1 MGYEGGGLMPSDW
14 TFTYNGLTIGGDGSP
29 YQITQLTGLHDSPE
43 VRTSDQIRA
52 RAHGLFAG
60 TDLLGGRSL
69 MAQVEVVAAHPDE
82 TVWSDF
88 SRALVPGQGD
98 ELPLVFQIPGVAGG
112 ISIEVGARVR
122 RLSLPVDR
130 SYFFGHGSAAVEFWA
145 TDPRIYSQAA
155 TTQSVS
161 QASVSGTGLVF
172 PITFPLSF
180 GGAVTGGQFV
190 ATNAG
195 EFAAPWTATIAG
207 PIVNPVLEN
216 VTTGQAIAF
225 TISVGAG
232 ETLVVSSLDR
242 SVLLNGT
249 ASRYS
254 SLVVGSSWWELAPGD
269 NTVRLAGT
277 SGSGS
282 VSFTFR
288 SAWV

>member
-1 MGYEGGGLMPSDW
+1 MPTDW

-29 YQITQLTGLHDSPE
+29 YQITQLSGLHDSPE
-43 VRTSDQIRA
+43 VRSSDQTRA
-52 RAHGLFAG
+52 RDHGLYAG
-60 TDLLGGRSL
+60 TDLLGGRTL
-69 MAQVEVVAAHPDE
+69 TAEIEVVAKHPNE

-88 SRALVPGQGD
+88 SRALVPGQGN

-112 ISIEVGARVR
+112 VAIEVGARVR

-130 SYFFGHGSAAVEFWA
+130 SYFFGHGSAMVQFVA

-155 TTQSVS
+155 TTYTVS
-161 QASVSGTGLVF
+161 QATVSGSGLVF
-172 PITFPLSF
+172 PITFPLTF
-180 GGAVTGGQFV
+180 GGAVSGGQFV
-190 ATNAG
+190 AVNAG
-195 EFAAPWTATIAG
+195 EFAAPWTATISG
-207 PIVNPVLEN
+207 PITNPTLEN
-216 VTTGQAIAF
+216 VTTGEAIAF
-225 TISVGAG
+225 TGTVASG

-254 SLVVGSSWWELAPGD
+254 WLVVGSSWWNLAPGS

-282 VSFTFR
+282 VSFTYR

>member
-1 MGYEGGGLMPSDW
+1 MPYDW

-43 VRTSDQIRA
+43 IRTSDQTRA

-69 MAQVEVVAAHPDE
+69 MAEIEVVAPHPDE

-88 SRALVPGQGD
+88 SQALVPGQGD

-112 ISIEVGARVR
+112 IAVEVGARVR

-130 SYFFGHGSAAVEFWA
+130 SYFFGHGSAAVEFVA

-155 TTQSVS
+155 TTQTVS

-180 GGAVTGGQFV
+180 GGAVSGGQFV
-190 ATNAG
+190 ANNAG
-195 EFAAPWTATIAG
+195 EFAAPWTATISG

-216 VTTGQAIAF
+216 VTTGQTVAF
-225 TISVGAG
+225 TGSLTTG
-232 ETLVVSSLDR
+232 ETLVISSIDHSILF
-242 SVLLNGT
+242 NGT

-254 SLVVGSSWWELAPGD
+254 WLVVGSSWWELVPGD

-282 VSFTFR
+282 VSFTYR

>member
-1 MGYEGGGLMPSDW
+1 MPTDW
-14 TFTYNGLTIGGDGSP
+14 TFTYNGLTIGGDGSA
-29 YQITQLTGLHDSPE
+29 YQITKLTGLHDSPE

-52 RAHGLFAG
+52 RAHGMYAG

-69 MAQVEVVAAHPDE
+69 MAQVEVVAPHPDE
-82 TVWSDF
+82 TTWSDF

-112 ISIEVGARVR
+112 VAVEVGARVR

-145 TDPRIYSQAA
+145 TDPRIYSQAS
-155 TTQSVS
+155 TTLTVS
-161 QASVSGTGLVF
+161 QAVPSGTGLTF
-172 PITFPLSF
+172 PVTFPLSF

-195 EFAAPWTATIAG
+195 EFAAPWTATISGA
-207 PIVNPVLEN
+207 IENPTLEN
-216 VTTGQAIAF
+216 ITTGQ
-225 TISVGAG
+225 TISFVGSLSAS
-232 ETLVVSSLDR
+232 ETLIVSSLDR

-254 SLVVGSSWWELAPGD
+254 WLTVGSSWWQLAPGA

-277 SGSGS
+277 SGTGS
-282 VSFTFR
+282 VSFTYR

>member
-1 MGYEGGGLMPSDW
+1 MPSDW
-14 TFTYNGLTIGGDGSP
+14 TFTYNGLTVGGDGSP
-29 YQITQLTGLHDSPE
+29 YQISKLTGLHDSPE
-43 VRTSDQIRA
+43 VRTADQTRA

-69 MAQVEVVAAHPDE
+69 MAEIEVVAPHPDE

-88 SRALVPGQGD
+88 SRALVPGQSD
-98 ELPLVFQIPGVAGG
+98 ELPLVFQVPGVAGG
-112 ISIEVGARVR
+112 IAIEIGARVR

-145 TDPRIYSQAA
+145 TDPRIYSQAS
-155 TTQSVS
+155 TTYTVT
-161 QASVSGTGLVF
+161 QAAVSGTGLTF

-180 GGAVTGGQFV
+180 GGAVSGGQFV
-190 ATNAG
+190 ASNAG
-195 EFAAPWTATIAG
+195 EFEAPWTATISG
-207 PIVNPVLEN
+207 PITNPTLEN
-216 VTTGQAIAF
+216 VTTGQTIAF
-225 TISVGAG
+225 TGTVASG
-232 ETLVVSSLDR
+232 ETLVISSLDR
-242 SVLLNGT
+242 SVMLNGT

-254 SLVVGSSWWELAPGD
+254 WLVVGSSWWQLAPGN

-282 VSFTFR
+282 VSFTCR

>member
-1 MGYEGGGLMPSDW
+1 MPTDW
-14 TFTYNGLTIGGDGSP
+14 TFTYNGLTIGGDGSA
-29 YQITQLTGLHDSPE
+29 YQITKLTGLHDSPE

-52 RAHGLFAG
+52 RAHGMYAG

-69 MAQVEVVAAHPDE
+69 MAQVEVVAPHPDE
-82 TVWSDF
+82 TTWSDF

-112 ISIEVGARVR
+112 VAVQIAARVR
-122 RLSLPVDR
+122 RLALPVDR
-130 SYFFGHGSAAVEFWA
+130 NYFFGHGSAAVEFWA
-145 TDPRIYSQAA
+145 TDPRIYSQAT
-155 TTQSVS
+155 TTQTVS
-161 QASVSGTGLVF
+161 QAVPSGAGLTF
-172 PITFPLSF
+172 PITFPLTF
-180 GGAVTGGQFV
+180 GGAVSGGSFT
-190 ATNAG
+190 ASNAG
-195 EFAAPWTATIAG
+195 EFAAPWTATISG
-207 PIVNPVLEN
+207 PIVNPTLEN
-216 VTTGQAIAF
+216 VTTGQTVAF
-225 TISVGAG
+225 TGSVAAG
-232 ETLVVSSLDR
+232 ETLVISSLDR

-254 SLVVGSSWWELAPGD
+254 WLVIGSSWWQLAPGD